1 MVGQDSKEES
11 RKTQPAGRVQPGGAE
26 GQIKPAAEE
35 EKNNEPGN
43 SSLENLSKLRR
54 GRIRL
59 KYSVDVFVVQQDK
72 RQPEEQEEAREVVA
86 SKHMQNPKKMMQAKQ
101 TTSPHGARDKCKK
114 QPRTTTV

>member
-11 RKTQPAGRVQPGGAE
+11 RKPKPAGRVQPSGAE

-35 EKNNEPGN
+35 EENNEPGN

-86 SKHMQNPKKMMQAKQ
+86 SKHLQNPQKIIPAE
-101 TTSPHGARDKCKK
+101 
-114 QPRTTTV
+114 

>member
-11 RKTQPAGRVQPGGAE
+11 RKPKPAGRVQPSGAE

-54 GRIRL
+54 GRIRSE
-59 KYSVDVFVVQQDK
+59 YSVNVFVV
-72 RQPEEQEEAREVVA
+72 P
-86 SKHMQNPKKMMQAKQ
+86 QAKQ
-101 TTSPHGARDKCKK
+101 EAEEEEE
-114 QPRTTTV
+114 PRASLAFKDLQHPKTIIPPQ